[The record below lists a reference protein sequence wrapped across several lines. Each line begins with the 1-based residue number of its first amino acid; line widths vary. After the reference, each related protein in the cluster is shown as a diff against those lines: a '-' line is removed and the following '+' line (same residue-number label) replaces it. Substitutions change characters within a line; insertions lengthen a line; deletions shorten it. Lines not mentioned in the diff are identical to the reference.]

1 MVGFPFVVVLVIG
14 MIGGGVAAVIIEL
27 SIYRTL
33 RSLRVPLINVVVST
47 LGVSLILQN
56 VARLICDK
64 GRPIEAPRKNAE
76 LEFGD
81 GLDCRRGH
89 HSRRRG
95 TCGFHRTF
103 SLKQHSFTNGPS
115 SGWRRL
121 DLLCRFTKEINRV
134 YDRLRCDE
142 TECECNRSGT
152 WTEMAGPL
160 QIGQSA

>member
-1 MVGFPFVVVLVIG
+1 MMIGAMTGLSAIWMVGLPFVVVLVIG

-89 HSRRRG
+89 RGRRRG
-95 TCGFHRTF
+95 KCGYHGTVLSQATF
-103 SLKQHSFTNGPS
+103 LHKRSVV
-115 SGWRRL
+115 RL
-121 DLLCRFTKEINRV
+121 EAT
-134 YDRLRCDE
+134 
-142 TECECNRSGT
+142 
-152 WTEMAGPL
+152 
-160 QIGQSA
+160 